1 MRDGEQGLDC
11 EELLRL
17 EHLEIRS
24 RYFSLDAL
32 DLVVTRGARVGLVG
46 RNGSGKTSLVEA
58 LVGLRD
64 ARTLRGSIVGIPFRH
79 LNGARTARMRLG
91 YLLQHVNLSSFSTV
105 AEVLDLHRAVY
116 GRGWPELASQ
126 LALQELMP
134 LRASNLSRGQ
144 RQRMD
149 LYMALAHRPQ
159 LVIMDEPLAG
169 LDRGYV
175 ELVSEVIRGEP
186 LADSA
191 FIMIGHTGD
200 EFALMD
206 KVAVVHGGRLGAL
219 APVAQLIDE
228 HLGPFRMRLDGAS
241 DEDTEAIERHLRTM
255 PNCARV
261 VRNGP
266 LSVLAFG
273 QRSQEEFLKA
283 PPPHLRWLASET
295 GPTGLDDVIRI
306 GPREGVQA

>member
-1 MRDGEQGLDC
+1 MRDGEHVPDC
-11 EELLRL
+11 EKLLRL
-17 EHLEIRS
+17 ERLEIRS
-24 RYFSLDAL
+24 PHFTLDAL

-46 RNGSGKTSLVEA
+46 RNGSGKTTLVEA

-105 AEVLDLHRAVY
+105 AEVLDLHRVVY

-126 LALQELMP
+126 LALQELTP

-175 ELVSEVIRGEP
+175 ELVSEIVRGEQ

-191 FIMIGHTGD
+191 FIMIGHTAD

-206 KVAVVHGGRLGAL
+206 KVVVVHGGRLGAL
-219 APVAQLIDE
+219 APAAQLIDE
-228 HLGPFRMRLDGAS
+228 HLGPFRMRLDSAS
-241 DEDTEAIERHLRTM
+241 EEDTEAIELHLRGM
-255 PNCARV
+255 PSCSRV

-283 PPPHLRWLASET
+283 PPPHMRWLASEA
-295 GPTGLDDVIRI
+295 GPTGLDDLIRV
-306 GPREGVQA
+306 GPREGVPT